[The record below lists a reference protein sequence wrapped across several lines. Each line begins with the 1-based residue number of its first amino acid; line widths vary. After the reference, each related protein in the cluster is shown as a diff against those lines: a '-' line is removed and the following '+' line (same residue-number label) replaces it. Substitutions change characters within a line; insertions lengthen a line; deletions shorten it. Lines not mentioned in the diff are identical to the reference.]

1 MKESWHCAAPEEAGQ
16 GEIHMEQ
23 MIRDILTEI
32 VGREAGQADRQED
45 LRELGLDSVA
55 FIQMVV
61 ALEEAVQREV
71 SDEYLLLDAMNT
83 IEKIE
88 EAMK

>member
-1 MKESWHCAAPEEAGQ
+1 
-16 GEIHMEQ
+16 MEN
-23 MIRDILTEI
+23 MIREILHEI
-32 VGREAGQADRQED
+32 VSEQAGAAGKNDD

-61 ALEEAVQREV
+61 ALEDASGKEV
-71 SDEYLLLDAMNT
+71 NDEYLLLDSMNT

-88 EAMK
+88 RALQ

>member
-1 MKESWHCAAPEEAGQ
+1 MENTIREILQEIVGEEAGKA
-16 GEIHMEQ
+16 
-23 MIRDILTEI
+23 
-32 VGREAGQADRQED
+32 GRNDD

-61 ALEEAVQREV
+61 TLEDASGKEV
-71 SDEYLLLDAMNT
+71 DNEFLLLDSMNT

-88 EAMK
+88 RVLQ

>member
-1 MKESWHCAAPEEAGQ
+1 
-16 GEIHMEQ
+16 MEN
-23 MIRDILTEI
+23 MIREILCEI
-32 VGREAGQADRQED
+32 VSEQAGAAGKNDD

-61 ALEEAVQREV
+61 ALEDATGKEV
-71 SDEYLLLDAMNT
+71 DDEYLLLDSMNT

-88 EAMK
+88 RVLQ

>member
-1 MKESWHCAAPEEAGQ
+1 MENTIREILQEIVGEEAGKA
-16 GEIHMEQ
+16 
-23 MIRDILTEI
+23 
-32 VGREAGQADRQED
+32 GRNDD

-61 ALEEAVQREV
+61 ALEDASGKEV
-71 SDEYLLLDAMNT
+71 DNEFLLLDSMNT

-88 EAMK
+88 RVLQ

>member
-1 MKESWHCAAPEEAGQ
+1 MENTIR
-16 GEIHMEQ
+16 EI
-23 MIRDILTEI
+23 LCEI
-32 VGREAGQADRQED
+32 VGEQAGAASKNDD

-61 ALEEAVQREV
+61 ALEDASGKEV
-71 SDEYLLLDAMNT
+71 DDEYLLLDSMNT

-88 EAMK
+88 RALQ

>member
-1 MKESWHCAAPEEAGQ
+1 MENTIREILQEIVGEEAGKA
-16 GEIHMEQ
+16 
-23 MIRDILTEI
+23 
-32 VGREAGQADRQED
+32 GRNDD

-61 ALEEAVQREV
+61 ALEDASDKEV
-71 SDEYLLLDAMNT
+71 DDEFLLLDSMNT

-88 EAMK
+88 RVLQ

>member
-1 MKESWHCAAPEEAGQ
+1 MENTIR
-16 GEIHMEQ
+16 EI
-23 MIRDILTEI
+23 LCEI
-32 VGREAGQADRQED
+32 VGEQAGAASKNED

-61 ALEEAVQREV
+61 ALEDASGKEV
-71 SDEYLLLDAMNT
+71 DDEYLLLDSMNT

-88 EAMK
+88 RALQ

>member
-1 MKESWHCAAPEEAGQ
+1 MESTIRQILSEIVGEEAGK
-16 GEIHMEQ
+16 
-23 MIRDILTEI
+23 
-32 VGREAGQADRQED
+32 AGKQDD

-61 ALEEAVQREV
+61 VLEDACGREV
-71 SDEYLLLDAMNT
+71 DDTFLLLDSMNT

-88 EAMK
+88 RAMQ